1 LLSVLL
7 SVLVA
12 SNIWLVVAVT
22 VAAAVALM
30 QGEVMCST
38 TGATGTSLYHSRAS
52 HPIFQAMRLTCP
64 PLPLLRPA
72 SPSHHQDA
80 FGNYVVQ
87 YVLELGQEAASRA
100 VMAALEGHYAEL
112 SMQKFSSNVVEKVL
126 KLQGIDEER
135 NKVVKEVLSSPLL
148 PRLLQDSYGNYV
160 VQSSLS
166 VSNGELHQALVD
178 AIKPYLSALKGT
190 PHGKRILQKVNG
202 KV

>member
-1 LLSVLL
+1 
-7 SVLVA
+7 
-12 SNIWLVVAVT
+12 
-22 VAAAVALM
+22 
-30 QGEVMCST
+30 
-38 TGATGTSLYHSRAS
+38 
-52 HPIFQAMRLTCP
+52 
-64 PLPLLRPA
+64 
-72 SPSHHQDA
+72 
-80 FGNYVVQ
+80 VVQ

-100 VMAALEGHYAEL
+100 VMATLEGHYAEL

-126 KLQGIDEER
+126 KLQGLDEER
-135 NKVVKEVLSSPLL
+135 NKVVREVLSSPLL

-166 VSNGELHQALVD
+166 VSSGELHQALVD

>member
-1 LLSVLL
+1 MQLTSRPCSICLLL
-7 SVLVA
+7 
-12 SNIWLVVAVT
+12 
-22 VAAAVALM
+22 
-30 QGEVMCST
+30 
-38 TGATGTSLYHSRAS
+38 
-52 HPIFQAMRLTCP
+52 P
-64 PLPLLRPA
+64 PP
-72 SPSHHQDA
+72 SPSCHQDA

-100 VMAALEGHYAEL
+100 VMATLEGHYAEL

-126 KLQGIDEER
+126 KLQGLDEER
-135 NKVVKEVLSSPLL
+135 NKVVREVLSSPLL

-166 VSNGELHQALVD
+166 VSSGELHQALVD